1 MNTPVTSKPELTTFY
16 IIDFD
21 RTLADSDKLL
31 DVFLGVVSHY
41 LELPREEI
49 EKADADVKARGDSFD
64 TASYVRDQ
72 LNKQGEGERWN
83 ELEKQFIH
91 ESRALNMLLPGASEL
106 LEALTEGKQRFG
118 ILTYGNPLW
127 QRLKLTAAGF
137 NHIRR
142 IILEQ
147 KEKGKLVA
155 SWQQTDGAF
164 RLPQEY
170 GGGIVDRIIMIDDK
184 AVSFDGFPME
194 PSHGY
199 HVYNPD
205 QYLLSQQGKVPTNV
219 ETSHSLAD
227 VLQRVMHNR
236 SV

>member
-1 MNTPVTSKPELTTFY
+1 MNTPVTPRPELSTFY

-31 DVFLGVVSHY
+31 DVFIGVVSHY
-41 LELPREEI
+41 LELPLAEI

-72 LNKQGEGERWN
+72 LNKQGEAERWSD
-83 ELEKQFIH
+83 LEKQFIH

-106 LEALTEGKQRFG
+106 LQALTDGGYRYG

-137 NHIRR
+137 NHIHR

-147 KEKGKLVA
+147 KEKGKLVS
-155 SWQQTDGAF
+155 SWRQANGTF
-164 RLPQEY
+164 HLPQEY
-170 GGGIVDRIIMIDDK
+170 GGGTVDRIIMIDDK
-184 AVSFDGFPME
+184 AVSFDGFPAD

-199 HVYNPD
+199 HVYNPH
-205 QYLLSQQGKVPTNV
+205 QYLRSQQGEVPPNV

-227 VLQRVMHNR
+227 VLQRLVQNR